1 MWYISNGLQKKIF
14 IEKNRFFSV
23 DYVNIKR
30 ITYYTYMTSNAIWVD
45 EITGVVISIKKVNT
59 NLNILKK

>member
-30 ITYYTYMTSNAIWVD
+30 ITYYTYMTSHAI
-45 EITGVVISIKKVNT
+45 
-59 NLNILKK
+59 